1 MQETLTGCMGSS
13 SSFFLFLLR
22 MAGRGFPVFMFLAPR
37 MLALRLA
44 AILKIAKCKMIPR
57 EKDNP
62 AY

>member
-1 MQETLTGCMGSS
+1 MGSS